1 VARSP
6 ETALI
11 APNSKTCYISSM
23 KRNFPFS
30 GARRHRSGFSL
41 IELLVVMTIIMI
53 LSGIVIGALIKVNKQ
68 RDIKQTRV
76 TLRNLA
82 LKLEEYAS
90 EHNGIYPVGEEA
102 SSSILFNALSG
113 DYTGQGQAPTGPI
126 YWKELNDQKNAALVG
141 TLQGK
146 KIILDSFGQSFR
158 YRAAL
163 DKNGDLVEEVKN
175 DGDFDL
181 WSVGPDNEPTDL
193 NISGLLENEQTKDD
207 IWR

>member
-1 VARSP
+1 
-6 ETALI
+6 
-11 APNSKTCYISSM
+11 M
-23 KRNFPFS
+23 KKNLPLS
-30 GARRHRSGFSL
+30 GARRHHSGFSL
-41 IELLVVMTIIMI
+41 IELLVVVAIIVI
-53 LSGIVIGALIKVNKQ
+53 LAGIVIGALIKVNKS

-76 TLRNLA
+76 TLKNIA

-90 EHNGIYPVGEEA
+90 ENNGIYPVGEDA
-102 SSSILFNALSG
+102 SSAILYNALSG

-126 YWKELNDQKNAALVG
+126 YWKELNDKKNPSLVG

-146 KIILDSFGQSFR
+146 KIILDGFGQSFR

-163 DKNGDLVEEVKN
+163 DKNGNLVEEVKN

-181 WSVGPDNEPTDL
+181 WSVGPDGEPTDL
-193 NISGLLENEQTKDD
+193 NVSGHLDNEQTKDD

>member
-90 EHNGIYPVGEEA
+90 EHNGIYPVGEDA

-113 DYTGQGQAPTGPI
+113 DYTGQGRLLRDQFTG
-126 YWKELNDQKNAALVG
+126 KNSTTKRMPPLWEPCRGRRSFLIVLVSHSAIVRRS
-141 TLQGK
+141 TRTEIWLK
-146 KIILDSFGQSFR
+146 KSKMMGILTFG
-158 YRAAL
+158 
-163 DKNGDLVEEVKN
+163 
-175 DGDFDL
+175 
-181 WSVGPDNEPTDL
+181 P
-193 NISGLLENEQTKDD
+193 SGLIMNPLT
-207 IWR
+207 